1 MDAGMR
7 RMISDAQ
14 AHVRKMKRAAP
25 YIYPEYTNLQV
36 AKAEYKQAKENLR
49 IARETWKNLGHPV
62 K

>member
-7 RMISDAQ
+7 KMISDAQ

-36 AKAEYKQAKENLR
+36 AESEFKL
-49 IARETWKNLGHPV
+49 ARERLKFARAAWKNLGQPI